1 METEIAAKELK
12 QKNKISVILWTGL
25 LVGTLDISAA
35 IINYTLSY
43 QKNPVRVFQF
53 IASGVFG
60 KEAFSG
66 NSSMIFYGIIFHYL
80 IAFTFTIFFFFI
92 YPKINFLLKNI
103 VITSIIYGVFI
114 WIIMNLVIVPIS
126 NTPKFPFN
134 LFHAIINMIILIAA
148 IGLPLAYSAKK
159 FYFILRVS

>member
-66 NSSMIFYGIIFHYL
+66 NSSMIFYGIILSL
-80 IAFTFTIFFFFI
+80 IHI
-92 YPKINFLLKNI
+92 
-103 VITSIIYGVFI
+103 
-114 WIIMNLVIVPIS
+114 
-126 NTPKFPFN
+126 
-134 LFHAIINMIILIAA
+134 
-148 IGLPLAYSAKK
+148 
-159 FYFILRVS
+159 